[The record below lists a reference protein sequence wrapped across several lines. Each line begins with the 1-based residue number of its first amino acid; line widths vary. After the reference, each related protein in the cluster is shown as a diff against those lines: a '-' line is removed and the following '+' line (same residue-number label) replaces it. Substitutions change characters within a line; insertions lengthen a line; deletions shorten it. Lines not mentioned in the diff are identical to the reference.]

1 MPAAANPEP
10 DAPASTDVTAT
21 AAPAGI
27 DIAAAVQDVMMQ
39 ARDEVGGGGGADYVA
54 PDFNANYLANPKPEY
69 PALSKRLR
77 EEGVVKL
84 RVFVMA
90 DGRAGEV
97 NPYRSSGFERLDRTA
112 LESVARWRFRPAR
125 RGGKPIADWVVV
137 PVRFYL
143 QN

>member
-1 MPAAANPEP
+1 MPAP
-10 DAPASTDVTAT
+10 T
-21 AAPAGI
+21 GI
-27 DIAAAVQDVMMQ
+27 DIAAAVRDAVAQ
-39 ARDEVGGGGGADYVA
+39 AREGEGGGGGADYVA

-77 EEGVVKL
+77 EEGVVRL
-84 RVFVMA
+84 RVFVTA

-97 NPYRSSGFERLDRTA
+97 NLYRSSGFGRLDRTA
-112 LESVARWRFRPAR
+112 LESVARWRFRPAQ